1 MGLDVYVIA
10 DGTMP
15 VKEVQVYEIVGL
27 THSNIIETKGYWC
40 IAATRC
46 ANCKFFTYYIEHIVT
61 PFTKTSREHLPAE
74 KQDESLY
81 LVISGEEIQIKL
93 IDDDNL
99 SNSLE
104 KQRSL

>member
-1 MGLDVYVIA
+1 M
-10 DGTMP
+10 
-15 VKEVQVYEIVGL
+15 
-27 THSNIIETKGYWC
+27 
-40 IAATRC
+40 
-46 ANCKFFTYYIEHIVT
+46 EHIVT

-99 SNSLE
+99 NNSLE